1 MSTYA
6 ASSSPIAPT
15 AKPAKSFVAHAK
27 LIGLLTLL
35 SRILGMARESVSAKY
50 FGAGLVS
57 SAFIVAFSIPNLFRK
72 LFGEGALSAAFI
84 PLYTKALKADV
95 GSALADGTLPR
106 GTIPSAKA
114 DPTTANDFAAAS
126 VNLLCVMLLIITAIG
141 ELVIW
146 LTCHFARHIRLDQLL
161 TLKFTAI
168 MLPYVLLICG
178 TAFLSSILQVHRRFG
193 LPAFAPVILN
203 IIHITVIVLG
213 ARFLHLQIKPRQ
225 KEFDPLTV
233 AGQTTLAYWLCFFV
247 LVAGVLQ
254 VGLLMPALRQVGF
267 RLKWVP
273 HFWTPPVKQMLKM
286 SIPVALGAGVLQI
299 SVLMDKALSLMLAQ
313 SADKFDHLIDTFHF
327 FGHTVRYPM
336 ELGAAA
342 RLNWAQFLYQFP
354 LGVFAIALATAIFP
368 GLSADALDRD
378 RASFKAVLRQGIEAT
393 MFEGLAASIGLM
405 IVALPAAKLLFQ
417 HGGMTAHDSQLIAR
431 SVIFYSSAI
440 WAFSLLQ
447 ITNRA
452 YYALHDTKTPLVMAI
467 MNIAINLIVELPLI
481 WLPGIGE
488 AGMAVG
494 TCVSFAIQ
502 AVIMLWILDR
512 RIGGLELRR
521 SAPSIIKMLGAA
533 LVMGGVCLAVQ
544 QSPIYPRTE
553 SKTAWA
559 LQLAIVMSTGAVV
572 YLGICSAMGIEVL
585 HHMLPKRF
593 RGRRET
599 ISN

>member
-1 MSTYA
+1 MPGYIGARMSSFATA
-6 ASSSPIAPT
+6 SASSSPAT
-15 AKPAKSFVAHAK
+15 RPAKSFVAHAK

-35 SRILGMARESVSAKY
+35 SRVLGMARESVSAKY

-84 PLYTKALKADV
+84 PLYTKALKEGDV
-95 GSALADGTLPR
+95 RSDSADGLT
-106 GTIPSAKA
+106 S
-114 DPTTANDFAAAS
+114 TANDFAAAS
-126 VNLLCVMLLIITAIG
+126 VNLLCVMLLLITVLG

-146 LTCHFARHIRLDQLL
+146 AVCHVAPHMRLDQLL

-193 LPAFAPVILN
+193 LPAFAPVLLN
-203 IIHITVIVLG
+203 VIHIAVITLG
-213 ARFLHLQIKPRQ
+213 AYFLHLQIKPRQ
-225 KEFDPLTV
+225 KEFDPVTV
-233 AGQTTLAYWLCFFV
+233 AGQTTLAYWLSFFV

-254 VGLLMPALRQVGF
+254 VAILLPALRQVGF
-267 RLKWVP
+267 RLRWVP

-286 SIPVALGAGVLQI
+286 SVPVALGAGVLQI

-313 SADKFDHLIDTFHF
+313 SADKAGHLIDTFHF
-327 FGHTVRYPM
+327 FGRTVHYPM

-378 RASFKAVLRQGIEAT
+378 RSAFKAVLRQGVEAT
-393 MFEGLAASIGLM
+393 MFEGLAASVGLM

-417 HGGMTAHDSQLIAR
+417 HGDLTPHDSQLIAR
-431 SVIFYSSAI
+431 SVVFYSSAI

-452 YYALHDTKTPLVMAI
+452 YYALHDTKTPLVMSI
-467 MNIAINLIVELPLI
+467 VNIAINLIVELPLI

-533 LVMGGVCLAVQ
+533 LVMGGVCLALQ
-544 QSPIYPRTE
+544 RSPLYPRSET
-553 SKTAWA
+553 KTAWA
-559 LQLAIVMSTGAVV
+559 LQLILIISAGAFV

-585 HHMLPKRF
+585 HHILPKRF
-593 RGRRET
+593 RKPSPIRP
-599 ISN
+599 